1 MLVNRTAA
9 LAVLLFLV
17 ACGCSAESVPD
28 GLPDLYPTT
37 LTIHQSGSPLVGAS
51 VQLIATDPVLGKWVS
66 GGSTNAKGEVVV
78 MTHGNFEGAPAG
90 KFKVT
95 VNKTQ
100 TEGQVAGNDPGVSS
114 PVKMYDLVDAK
125 FRSVTTT
132 PVEVEITA
140 GENKP
145 NVIDVGAAVKDAAA
159 EL

>member
-9 LAVLLFLV
+9 VAALLFVV
-17 ACGCSAESVPD
+17 ACGCSGESAPD

-51 VQLIATDPVLGKWVS
+51 VQLVSTDPVLGKWVS
-66 GGSTNAKGEVVV
+66 GGSTNDKGEVVV

-95 VNKTQ
+95 VNKTL
-100 TEGQVAGNDPGVSS
+100 TDGQVAGNDPGVSS

-125 FRSVTTT
+125 YRNLTTT
-132 PVEVEITA
+132 PIEVEIAA
-140 GENKP
+140 GENKLD
-145 NVIDVGAAVKDAAA
+145 VIDVGAAVKDAAA